1 MSRPLFTPV
10 QNPVPTVQEAGWVPG
25 PVRTGAENLAPTGVR
40 SPDRPDRNQ
49 SLHRLSYRV
58 HVVITVDIL
67 YKIMAP
73 QDKLSLLYL
82 LYTDGQIKKNEREEA
97 CNTYGAEERCI

>member
-1 MSRPLFTPV
+1 
-10 QNPVPTVQEAGWVPG
+10 
-25 PVRTGAENLAPTGVR
+25 
-40 SPDRPDRNQ
+40 
-49 SLHRLSYRV
+49 
-58 HVVITVDIL
+58 VITVDIL